1 MATLAEIGR
10 GTAAVQNA
18 VEAGRLTPV
27 SDQRCADCGREAQA
41 YHHHH
46 GYEPEHLLDVV
57 ALCDRCHGRR
67 HAALRPKRER
77 APKVPVPAKLL
88 RFPPTL
94 AEAIQQE
101 AARGRRSFSA
111 QVFLML
117 ELAIKRG
124 G

>member
-1 MATLAEIGR
+1 MQKSSGAILEYVPR
-10 GTAAVQNA
+10 GEAV
-18 VEAGRLTPV
+18 
-27 SDQRCADCGREAQA
+27 
-41 YHHHH
+41 
-46 GYEPEHLLDVV
+46 
-57 ALCDRCHGRR
+57 
-67 HAALRPKRER
+67 
-77 APKVPVPAKLL
+77 AKLL

-124 G
+124 LTQPTGEDE

>member
-1 MATLAEIGR
+1 
-10 GTAAVQNA
+10 V
-18 VEAGRLTPV
+18 
-27 SDQRCADCGREAQA
+27 
-41 YHHHH
+41 
-46 GYEPEHLLDVV
+46 
-57 ALCDRCHGRR
+57 
-67 HAALRPKRER
+67 
-77 APKVPVPAKLL
+77 AKLL

-124 G
+124 LTQPTGEDE